1 MNTHIAIRNLRY
13 QVYQVSYIY
22 VVILYSF
29 KGYYGIKF
37 EYNILRVV
45 WQSSINFCTTS
56 ILRATTKRGGR
67 GYRSKQPKTVKKFEN
82 LLSMFPYRYNITFMS
97 SINSSHTFLVI
108 KPAVLKFFIKLF
120 WKTFQ
125 NSLGNTC
132 NGVLFLE
139 KLQNWGMACN
149 FSRNQIP

>member
-1 MNTHIAIRNLRY
+1 MSLFSIASRDIMALNLSIIFWELY
-13 QVYQVSYIY
+13 GNLLLIFALLQ
-22 VVILYSF
+22 IL
-29 KGYYGIKF
+29 K
-37 EYNILRVV
+37 
-45 WQSSINFCTTS
+45 
-56 ILRATTKRGGR
+56 ATTKRGGR

-120 WKTFQ
+120 WKAFQ